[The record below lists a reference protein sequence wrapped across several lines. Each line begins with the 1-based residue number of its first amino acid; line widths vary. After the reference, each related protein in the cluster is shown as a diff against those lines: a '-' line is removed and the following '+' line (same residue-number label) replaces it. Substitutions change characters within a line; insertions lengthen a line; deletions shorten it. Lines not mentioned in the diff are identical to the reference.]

1 MIFGYQKN
9 KISTAGP
16 SVERVKS
23 KKKRKNPGE
32 HARRGKLGVGVGA
45 VLEI

>member
-1 MIFGYQKN
+1 MIFGYQKL
-9 KISTAGP
+9 KISSAGP

-23 KKKRKNPGE
+23 KKKGKHPGE
-32 HARRGKLGVGVGA
+32 HARRGKLGVGVGD